1 MPVLLI
7 QLGKIVIRSE
17 SQSVVSFTPLETK
30 SLPEP
35 HWDSLDTQI
44 PVSSLVTSNRWDL
57 REAGERILILSMG
70 LPRVSRL
77 SKLLRRQCNSML
89 HVYSCSLNIFLL
101 APVRLWFS
109 Q

>member
-44 PVSSLVTSNRWDL
+44 PVSSLVTSTDTSTRWDL
-57 REAGERILILSMG
+57 REAGKRILILSIW

-89 HVYSCSLNIFLL
+89 HSLPCTLALLIFSFWPL
-101 APVRLWFS
+101 
-109 Q
+109 

>member
-1 MPVLLI
+1 MLI

-44 PVSSLVTSNRWDL
+44 PVSSLVTSTDTRKSS
-57 REAGERILILSMG
+57 REFREICIA
-70 LPRVSRL
+70 V
-77 SKLLRRQCNSML
+77 
-89 HVYSCSLNIFLL
+89 L
-101 APVRLWFS
+101 AATWG
-109 Q
+109 